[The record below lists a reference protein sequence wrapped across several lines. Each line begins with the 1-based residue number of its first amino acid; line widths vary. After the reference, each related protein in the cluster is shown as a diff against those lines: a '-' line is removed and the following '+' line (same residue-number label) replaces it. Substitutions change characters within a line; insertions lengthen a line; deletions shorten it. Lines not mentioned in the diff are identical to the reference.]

1 MSEDSIN
8 TAADKVTEGL
18 VGRAKSDHDR
28 LICVTIELKYLVDK
42 LNGHI
47 DGEEQMMSDWKIM
60 LEDMNNT
67 ITNTYSGISRLMRT
81 VYIIG
86 AGFVLFVIVD
96 FLGIPLWEAL
106 SKLF

>member
-1 MSEDSIN
+1 
-8 TAADKVTEGL
+8 
-18 VGRAKSDHDR
+18 
-28 LICVTIELKYLVDK
+28 
-42 LNGHI
+42 
-47 DGEEQMMSDWKIM
+47 M